1 MATLLDSLS
10 HIDDGDFGGFE
21 RGQLDS
27 IYVLERRLRKRE
39 SLNVLWE

>member
-1 MATLLDSLS
+1 MRLIDIST
-10 HIDDGDFGGFE
+10 HIDNGDFGGFE